1 MFEFGRELKRLFGAD
16 AVNAP
21 RDGLTGGDASL
32 LEPPD
37 SLSFARLRS
46 ALTRAFDRL
55 ETGFEFNARWGT
67 VVRLTREG
75 EDHARLEVTNSIG
88 AQERTM
94 EGTGLGS
101 QLIEAFAMQLEGE
114 AKVITT
120 DTEYTL
126 SLVFRIEEIT
136 PLPVEDRTFVVL
148 TSAARDGARH

>member
-1 MFEFGRELKRLFGAD
+1 M
-16 AVNAP
+16 
-21 RDGLTGGDASL
+21 
-32 LEPPD
+32 
-37 SLSFARLRS
+37 
-46 ALTRAFDRL
+46 TRASSSPDWHL
-55 ETGFEFNARWGT
+55 HVETELTPLVLQPDQAVPLTLLTNEAFTNALKYAGVPAGHDQAWVR
-67 VVRLTREG
+67 VRLTREG
-75 EDHARLEVTNSIG
+75 DDHARLEVTNSIG

-114 AKVITT
+114 ARVITT